1 MTSDQVVREQLLA
14 HLNGRNAH
22 MTLQEA
28 VANFPADHYN
38 TKPPQVAYTPWQLL
52 EHIRIGQWDIL
63 EFIRDPD
70 YVSPPWPAGYWPDP
84 RETADQEAWEQTIS
98 SFLSDTQSLRDIINN
113 PDTDLYA
120 PIPHAPDYT
129 IFREILVASDHIAYH
144 LGEFATLRQVMGTW
158 SET

>member
-14 HLNGRNAH
+14 NLNGRNAH
-22 MTLQEA
+22 MTFEEA
-28 VANFPADHYN
+28 VTEFPAKHFN
-38 TKPPQVAYTPWQLL
+38 TKPVNSTYTPWHLL
-52 EHIRIGQWDIL
+52 EHIRIGLWDIL

-70 YVSPPWPAGYWPDP
+70 HVSPPWPAGYWPDP
-84 RETADQEAWEQTIS
+84 SETANQEAWDQTIS
-98 SFLSDTQSLRDIINN
+98 SFLSDIQALRNIISD
-113 PDTDLYA
+113 PRTDLYV

-144 LGEFATLRQVMGTW
+144 IGEFSTFRQVLANW